1 MMSSQVLWRES
12 KGFAG
17 KWLIICGFCKIL
29 LSTTCQATLQLICML
44 LSLYCVRRCQLFS
57 WYLPPLGCGLD
68 LSRLDASIF
77 KKELLTWSPAG
88 NLDWDLDLQITL
100 AWEFQ

>member
-1 MMSSQVLWRES
+1 
-12 KGFAG
+12 
-17 KWLIICGFCKIL
+17 
-29 LSTTCQATLQLICML
+29 
-44 LSLYCVRRCQLFS
+44 
-57 WYLPPLGCGLD
+57 LPPLGCGLD